1 MEPLK
6 LEIDMLKN
14 TEEGKRLLMERLD
27 YFDERIKDELEEYQ
41 KLSEK
46 YESIKEDINARIRR
60 AENYANKLK
69 GKEMQE
75 FEMQKNSQLLKRY
88 EDVEYEFRCNEHI
101 IHSLVKRQKKSE
113 LTAEQA
119 ELLLSQVKFEIKV
132 EEMEGEGAGRG
143 DELLNSIEAEA
154 AMMGRPG
161 QEVLAE
167 EEKHI
172 MEIKLNAIRE
182 EIDRVKL
189 RLQEAMR
196 VAPSPL
202 RSKGKGYLV

>member
-182 EIDRVKL
+182 EIDRAKL

-202 RSKGKGYLV
+202 RAKGKGYLV